1 MKIVPSAPAYNIADR
16 AGLHITLPERYRPR
30 QLHPQARRTP
40 VYVGLSGVQVDDKT
54 FPSCAGRSISGR
66 TGRGR
71 VLSITIPVSLLDE
84 GAYKFARHAHVTK
97 MELPAVDG
105 LSLGLDLMLHEPI
118 AGNEEDPILG
128 PCFRRQ
134 HRDGARGNVVEAE
147 VVVVKQGRRIR
158 TVVVVVV
165 ASSLV
170 GSGRRCAR

>member
-1 MKIVPSAPAYNIADR
+1 
-16 AGLHITLPERYRPR
+16 
-30 QLHPQARRTP
+30 
-40 VYVGLSGVQVDDKT
+40 
-54 FPSCAGRSISGR
+54 
-66 TGRGR
+66 

-84 GAYKFARHAHVTK
+84 VAYKFARHAHVTK
-97 MELPAVDG
+97 VELPAVDG

-134 HRDGARGNVVEAE
+134 HRDGARGNVV
-147 VVVVKQGRRIR
+147 VKQGRRIR

>member
-1 MKIVPSAPAYNIADR
+1 
-16 AGLHITLPERYRPR
+16 
-30 QLHPQARRTP
+30 
-40 VYVGLSGVQVDDKT
+40 
-54 FPSCAGRSISGR
+54 
-66 TGRGR
+66 

-84 GAYKFARHAHVTK
+84 VAYKFARHAHVTK
-97 MELPAVDG
+97 IELPAVDG

-147 VVVVKQGRRIR
+147 VVVVKQGRQIR